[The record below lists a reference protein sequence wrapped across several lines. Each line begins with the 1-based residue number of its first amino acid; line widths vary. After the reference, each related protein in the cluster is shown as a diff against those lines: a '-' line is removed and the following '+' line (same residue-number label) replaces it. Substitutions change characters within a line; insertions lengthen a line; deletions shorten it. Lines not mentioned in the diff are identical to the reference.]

1 MSDRIAVF
9 NNGRLE
15 QVGTSEDLYE
25 APQTLFVG
33 RFLGES
39 TVLLGKGIAVGERQ
53 TAIEV
58 AGHRVVAD
66 GQSRHEDL
74 AILIRPENLRL
85 EPVGTVPGESQNA
98 IPVTII
104 DVTYLGASRRYSVR
118 LPDGSEGAVRLG
130 QEARI
135 HNRGDEVAMMWEVA
149 SGVLLIDTGDAG
161 ESTT

>member
-39 TVLLGKGIAVGERQ
+39 TVLLGKGVKVGERQ

-58 AGHRVVAD
+58 AGHRVIAD
-66 GQSRHEDL
+66 GQSQHEDL
-74 AILIRPENLRL
+74 AILIRPENLGL
-85 EPVGTVPGESQNA
+85 EPAGTVPGDGQNA
-98 IPVTII
+98 IPVTIT
-104 DVTYLGASRRYSVR
+104 DVTYLGASRRYTVR

-130 QEARI
+130 QDARI
-135 HNRGDEVAMMWEVA
+135 HNRGDEVAMVWDVP
-149 SGVLLIDTGDAG
+149 SGVLLVDTGEAG
-161 ESTT
+161 ESAT

>member
-9 NNGRLE
+9 NNGKIE

-39 TVLLGKGIAVGERQ
+39 TVLLGKGTPVGERH
-53 TAIEV
+53 TAIDV
-58 AGHRVVAD
+58 AGHRVLAD
-66 GQSRHEDL
+66 GQSSHEDL

-85 EPVGTVPGESQNA
+85 ELAGTAAAEGQNS
-98 IPVTII
+98 IPVTIL
-104 DVTYLGASRRYSVR
+104 DVTYLGASRRYTVR

-135 HNRGDEVAMMWEVA
+135 HNRGDEVAMVWEVPA
-149 SGVLLIDTGDAG
+149 GVLLIDTGEAG
-161 ESTT
+161 ESAT